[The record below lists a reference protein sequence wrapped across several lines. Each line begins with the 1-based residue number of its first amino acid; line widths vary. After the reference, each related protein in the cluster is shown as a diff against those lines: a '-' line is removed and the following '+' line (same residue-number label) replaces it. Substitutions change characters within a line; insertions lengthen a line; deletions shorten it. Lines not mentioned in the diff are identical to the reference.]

1 MNIQSATT
9 GNLQRAQNILIAMS
23 RFTAE
28 HNAPCVNLIEKF
40 TLGKGNYQLT
50 LPKVGQ
56 QEVYDLVDGQPYPEG
71 EDIGLGVTDMTTS
84 EVGSKCYLSK
94 KLIRQFNEDVFKI
107 VGRQQGDAMARKR
120 DKDVIALFPALNAS
134 TTYGVDNADLSLLN
148 ASACVANLT
157 SVPAPSPMV
166 AVHHPIAIATL
177 ARNAA
182 AIDATY
188 YAGILGDFS
197 EELLRNF
204 WRVRISGVNF
214 FQDGNIAKSTGADSG
229 YGAIFSKSA
238 MAYVEGLA
246 PMVEREYNY
255 DYRSWILYIQADY
268 GVYEIDDSYGAPML
282 YEIGALSTT

>member
-214 FQDGNIAKSTGADSG
+214 FQDGNIAKATGADSG